1 MHNSRAVSKEKNCS
15 AKSICNKIMYSIIL
29 CVSITN
35 VSSFFVS
42 FVFVVPFQFYQ
53 EQLVSEFHHSCNLH
67 VAVAVL

>member
-15 AKSICNKIMYSIIL
+15 DKSFCNKIMYSSIL

-35 VSSFFVS
+35 VSSFLVS
-42 FVFVVPFQFYQ
+42 FVFVVP
-53 EQLVSEFHHSCNLH
+53 LSEFHHSCNLY